1 MPTGFPKRAMLV
13 LAMSLLAG
21 CWSAAGEKVIAYV
34 PPGMISPFYAVS
46 IKGAEAEAK
55 KYGYK
60 LRVLSPERETDYAG
74 QVRIVED
81 MITEKVDGIAI
92 CAINADAVSAA
103 IRKANAAGIPVVVFN
118 GLTELPNCKV
128 EAYVGYDQRN
138 GGRKVADFLNL
149 KMGGKGNLAII
160 QGLPGYHT
168 TEREGGIRDQLGEKY
183 PGITVVAAQPGDWER
198 EKGMNAAQ
206 NMLTANPA
214 INAFVGLSDEMA
226 LGALQAKRAAG
237 RSDLVIVGIDG
248 NPNALE
254 SVKAGRLDGTLYVY
268 PHKNGSLAIQAMHEI
283 FEGKKV
289 DLIWEI
295 ATVVANKD
303 NIDEILDIKIE

>member
-1 MPTGFPKRAMLV
+1 MAKFRMRLVTALAAAMFL
-13 LAMSLLAG
+13 SGLL
-21 CWSAAGEKVIAYV
+21 AAGEKVIAYI

-46 IKGAEAEAK
+46 IKGAEAVAK
-55 KYGYK
+55 KNGYK

-81 MITEKVDGIAI
+81 MVTEKVDGIAI

-103 IRKANAAGIPVVVFN
+103 IRKANAANIPVVVFN

-138 GGRKVADFLNL
+138 GGRKVADFINEKL
-149 KMGGKGNLAII
+149 GGKGNLAII

-168 TEREGGIRDQLGEKY
+168 TEREGGIRDQISAKY
-183 PGITVVAAQPGDWER
+183 PGIKIVAAQPGDWER

-206 NMLTANPA
+206 NMLTANPE

-226 LGALQAKRAAG
+226 LGAVQAKRAAG
-237 RSDLVIVGIDG
+237 REDIIVCGIDG

-254 SVKAGRLDGTLYVY
+254 AVKAGRLDGTLYVY
-268 PHKNGSLAIQAMHEI
+268 PHKNGSMAIDAFHDI
-283 FEGKKV
+283 FQGKKV

-295 ATVVANKD
+295 PTVVANKD
-303 NIDEILDIKIE
+303 NIDEVLNIKIE

>member
-1 MPTGFPKRAMLV
+1 MASKYLRMLALF
-13 LAMSLLAG
+13 LALSLLG
-21 CWSAAGEKVIAYV
+21 GVAAAAEKVIAYI

-46 IKGAEAEAK
+46 IKGAEAVAQ

-81 MITEKVDGIAI
+81 MITEKVDGISI
-92 CAINADAVSAA
+92 CAINADAVAAA
-103 IRKANAAGIPVVVFN
+103 IRKANDANIPVVVFN

-138 GGRKVADFLNL
+138 GGRKVGEFINERLN
-149 KMGGKGNLAII
+149 GKGNLAII

-168 TEREGGIRDQLGEKY
+168 IEREGGIRDIVGEKF
-183 PGITVVAAQPGDWER
+183 PGIKIVAAQPGDWER

-206 NMLTANPA
+206 NMLTANPD

-226 LGALQAKRAAG
+226 LGAVQAKRAAG
-237 RSDLVIVGIDG
+237 RDDIIVCGIDG
-248 NPNALE
+248 NPNALD

-268 PHKNGSLAIQAMHEI
+268 PHKNGSLAIEAMHEI
-283 FEGKKV
+283 FQGKKV

-295 ATVVANKD
+295 PTVVANKN
-303 NIDEILDIKIE
+303 NIDEIINIKID

>member
-1 MPTGFPKRAMLV
+1 MAHRHLR
-13 LAMSLLAG
+13 LAALFAFALLAG
-21 CWSAAGEKVIAYV
+21 GVVSAAEKVIAYI

-46 IKGAEAEAK
+46 IKGAEAVAK
-55 KYGYK
+55 KHGYK

-81 MITEKVDGIAI
+81 MITEKVDGICI

-103 IRKANAAGIPVVVFN
+103 IRKANAANIPVVVFN

-128 EAYVGYDQRN
+128 EAYVGYEQRN
-138 GGRKVADFLNL
+138 GGRKVGDFINL
-149 KMGGKGNLAII
+149 KLNGKGNLAII

-168 TEREGGIRDQLGEKY
+168 TEREGGIRDQIGEKY
-183 PGITVVAAQPGDWER
+183 PGIKIVAAQPGDWER

-206 NMLTANPA
+206 NMLTANPD

-237 RSDLVIVGIDG
+237 RDDIIVCGIDG

-254 SVKAGRLDGTLYVY
+254 SVKEGKLDGTLYVY
-268 PHKNGSLAIQAMHEI
+268 PHKNGSMAIDAMHEI
-283 FEGKKV
+283 FQGKKI

-295 ATVVANKD
+295 PTVVANKD
-303 NIDEILDIKIE
+303 NIDEILNIKIE

>member
-1 MPTGFPKRAMLV
+1 MAIKRM
-13 LAMSLLAG
+13 LLAALLVAATLG
-21 CWSAAGEKVIAYV
+21 SGFASAGEKVIAYI

-46 IKGAEAEAK
+46 IKGAESVAA

-81 MITEKVDGIAI
+81 MITEGVDGICI
-92 CAINADAVSAA
+92 CAINADAVGAA
-103 IRKANAAGIPVVVFN
+103 IRKANDANIPVVVFN

-138 GGRKVADFLNL
+138 GGRKVGEFVNTMLN
-149 KMGGKGNLAII
+149 GKGNLAII

-168 TEREGGIRDQLGEKY
+168 TEREGGIRDVIGEKF
-183 PGITVVAAQPGDWER
+183 PNINIVAAQPGDWER

-206 NMLTANPA
+206 NMLTANPS

-226 LGALQAKRAAG
+226 LGAVQARRAAG
-237 RSDLVIVGIDG
+237 RDDIVVVGIDG
-248 NPNALE
+248 NPNALD
-254 SVKAGRLDGTLYVY
+254 SVKQGRLNGTLYVY
-268 PHKNGSLAIQAMHEI
+268 PHKNGSLSIDAMHEI
-283 FEGKKV
+283 FQGKKI
-289 DLIWEI
+289 DKIWEI
-295 ATVVANKD
+295 ETVVANKD
-303 NIDEILDIKIE
+303 NIDEIINIKIE

>member
-1 MPTGFPKRAMLV
+1 MRSRFVAL
-13 LAMSLLAG
+13 LLAAMVFAG
-21 CWSAAGEKVIAYV
+21 GLTAAEKVIAYI

-46 IKGAEAEAK
+46 IKGAEVVAK
-55 KYGYK
+55 QYGYK

-81 MITEKVDGIAI
+81 MVTEKVDAIAI

-103 IRKANAAGIPVVVFN
+103 IKKANAANIPVVVFN

-138 GGRKVADFLNL
+138 GGRKVSDFLAEAT
-149 KMGGKGNLAII
+149 GGKANLAII

-168 TEREGGIRDQLGEKY
+168 TEREGGIRDQIGEKY
-183 PGITVVAAQPGDWER
+183 PNIKIVAAQPGDWER

-206 NMLTANPA
+206 NMLTAHPE
-214 INAFVGLSDEMA
+214 INAMVGLSDEMA
-226 LGALQAKRAAG
+226 LGAVQAKRAAG
-237 RSDLVIVGIDG
+237 RDDIVICGIDG

-254 SVKAGRLDGTLYVY
+254 AVKAGKLDGTLYVY
-268 PHKNGSLAIQAMHEI
+268 PHKNGSLAIEAIHKILQGE
-283 FEGKKV
+283 KV

-295 ATVVANKD
+295 PTTVANKS
-303 NIDEILDIKIE
+303 NIDEILNIKIE

>member
-1 MPTGFPKRAMLV
+1 MALKRVFLAAV
-13 LAMSLLAG
+13 LAAAGLLGAVD
-21 CWSAAGEKVIAYV
+21 AGEKVIAYI

-46 IKGAEAEAK
+46 IKGAEAVAA

-81 MITEKVDGIAI
+81 MITEGVDGICI

-103 IRKANAAGIPVVVFN
+103 IRKANDANIPVVVFN

-138 GGRKVADFLNL
+138 GGRKVGEFVNEQL
-149 KMGGKGNLAII
+149 GGKGNLAII

-168 TEREGGIRDQLGEKY
+168 TEREGGIRDVIGEKF
-183 PGITVVAAQPGDWER
+183 PGINIVAAQPGDWER

-206 NMLTANPA
+206 NMLTANPE

-226 LGALQAKRAAG
+226 LGAVQARRAAG
-237 RSDLVIVGIDG
+237 RDDIVVVGIDG

-254 SVKAGRLDGTLYVY
+254 SVQQGRLNGTLYVY
-268 PHKNGSLAIQAMHEI
+268 PHKNGSLSIDAMHDI

-289 DLIWEI
+289 PLIWEI
-295 ATVVANKD
+295 ETVVATKD
-303 NIDEILDIKIE
+303 NVGELIDLKIE